1 MIKVALVDDN
11 NDLREGL
18 QIMMKEHNNEFE
30 CVGSF
35 ADAES
40 AAKKIPEIKPDVVLM
55 DINLP
60 GMSGIDCLKQLKS
73 KMPQLDVIMLTV
85 FADDDTVFDS
95 LCAGACGYITKNA
108 SPEKIMDAIRD
119 VRDGGAPMSGR
130 IARMV
135 VSSFKM
141 DGEPAAQLTEREKEV
156 LDQLCKGKSY
166 KMVADALNIT
176 HDTVRHHIK
185 NIYKKLE
192 VHSVSE
198 AILKTM
204 KKKLI

>member
-11 NDLREGL
+11 VDLREGL
-18 QIMMKEHNNEFE
+18 QIVLKEHSDEFE
-30 CVGSF
+30 CIGAF
-35 ADAES
+35 GDAET
-40 AAKKIPEIKPDVVLM
+40 ALKKIPELKPDVVLM

-60 GMSGIDCLKQLKS
+60 GISGIECLKQLKP
-73 KMPQLDVIMLTV
+73 KLPNLDVIMLTV

-108 SPEKIMDAIRD
+108 SPEKILDAIRE

-135 VSSFKM
+135 VTSFKAPG
-141 DGEPAAQLTEREKEV
+141 DASAQLTDREKEV

-204 KKKLI
+204 KKKII

>member
-11 NDLREGL
+11 VDLREGL
-18 QIMMKEHNNEFE
+18 QIVLKEHSDEFE
-30 CVGSF
+30 CIGAF
-35 ADAES
+35 GDAET
-40 AAKKIPEIKPDVVLM
+40 ALKKIPELKPDVVLM

-60 GMSGIDCLKQLKS
+60 GISGIDCLKQLKP
-73 KMPQLDVIMLTV
+73 KLPNLDVIMLTV

-108 SPEKIMDAIRD
+108 SPEKILDAIRE

-135 VSSFKM
+135 VTSFKAPG
-141 DGEPAAQLTEREKEV
+141 DAAAQLTDREKEV

-204 KKKLI
+204 KKKII

>member
-11 NDLREGL
+11 VDLREGL
-18 QIMMKEHNNEFE
+18 QIVMKEHSDEFV
-30 CVGSF
+30 CIGAF

-40 AAKKIPEIKPDVVLM
+40 AVKKIPELKPDVILM

-60 GMSGIDCLKQLKS
+60 GMSGIDCLKQLKP
-73 KMPQLDVIMLTV
+73 KMPDLDVIMLTV
-85 FADDDTVFDS
+85 FADDETVFDS

-108 SPEKIMDAIRD
+108 SPEKILDAIRE

-135 VSSFKM
+135 VSSFKVPG
-141 DGEPAAQLTEREKEV
+141 DTSSQLTEREREV

-204 KKKLI
+204 KKKII